1 MTRNHVTKLGA
12 LALAIAAT
20 FAFSIQIAAAK
31 SKAKQQGLWVG
42 GENYFSEFQEKA
54 LKQNGTPRAN
64 LAFGSNVYFAPIS
77 IAFDGHENFWAVFQG
92 INDNLPAPALELTR
106 NELASIKAGNVVQPK
121 VIISRQG
128 NSTVP
133 FVVPES
139 IGFDAAGDLWVI
151 DGGQQLIELLA
162 SQIKKSGAPTPN
174 ISITSAN
181 AIPTKLRFD
190 SSDNLW
196 VVEFQLPFDISKPAQ
211 IWRFSPTDRTSSG
224 PATPSLT
231 VNLPLDFV
239 PADFAFDASGNLW
252 LAGND
257 LFGDSIEMFAA
268 ADLAGTGEI
277 SATTG
282 VTINSPAF
290 GASRDCLG
298 GIDFDSSGD
307 LWVSVGSNS
316 CGNGAVPDQLVEF
329 TPAQLSTGG
338 NLTPS
343 VIIGENKK
351 GTNLFTPGP
360 LRFGP
365 AVQ

>member
-1 MTRNHVTKLGA
+1 MTRTKTTTIRA
-12 LALAIAAT
+12 LTLAIVAT
-20 FAFSIQIAAAK
+20 FVFSIQIAAAK
-31 SKAKQQGLWVG
+31 TKAKQQGLWVG
-42 GENYFSEFQEKA
+42 GEKYFSEFQGKA
-54 LKQNGTPRAN
+54 LIKGGTPRAN
-64 LAFGSNVYFAPIS
+64 LAFGSTVYFAPLS
-77 IAFDGHENFWAVFQG
+77 IAFDGHQNFWAVFSG

-106 NELASIKAGNVVQPK
+106 GELAALKAGNLVQPK

-128 NSTVP
+128 NSTAP
-133 FVVPES
+133 FSVPES

-151 DGGQQLIELLA
+151 DGGQQIVELLA
-162 SQIKKSGAPTPN
+162 SQIKKSGGPTPTV
-174 ISITSAN
+174 SITSAN

-190 SSDNLW
+190 GSDNLW
-196 VVEFQLPFDISKPAQ
+196 VVEFQLPFDVTKPAQ
-211 IWRFSPTDRTSSG
+211 MWRFAPADRTSSG
-224 PATPSLT
+224 PANPSLI

-252 LAGND
+252 LAGNN

-277 SATTG
+277 SPTIG
-282 VTINSPAF
+282 VSINSPAF
-290 GASRDCLG
+290 GSSHDCLG
-298 GIDFDSSGD
+298 GLDFDVSGD
-307 LWVSVGSNS
+307 LWVSVGSES
-316 CGNGAVPDQLVEF
+316 CSSGAVPGQLIEF

-343 VIIGENKK
+343 LTIRENKQ
-351 GTNLFTPGP
+351 GTNLFIPGP

>member
-1 MTRNHVTKLGA
+1 MTRNHVSKIGA
-12 LALAIAAT
+12 LTLAIAAT

-42 GENYFSEFQEKA
+42 GEKYFSEFQGKA
-54 LKQNGTPRAN
+54 LKQSGTPRAN
-64 LAFGSNVYFAPIS
+64 LAFGSSVFFAPIS
-77 IAFDGHENFWAVFQG
+77 IAFDGHQNFWAVFSG

-106 NELASIKAGNVVQPK
+106 GQLAAIKAGNVVQPK

-139 IGFDAAGDLWVI
+139 IGFDASGDLWVI
-151 DGGQQLIELLA
+151 DGGQRIVELLA
-162 SQIKKSGAPTPN
+162 SQIKKSGGPTPN
-174 ISITSAN
+174 ITITSAN

-190 SSDNLW
+190 GSDNLW
-196 VVEFQLPFDISKPAQ
+196 VVEFQLPFDVTKPAQ
-211 IWRFSPTDRTSSG
+211 IWRFAESDRTSSG
-224 PATPSLT
+224 PANPGLML
-231 VNLPLDFV
+231 NLPLDFV
-239 PADFAFDASGNLW
+239 PADFAFDDSGNLW
-252 LAGND
+252 LAGNN
-257 LFGDSIEMFAA
+257 LFGDSIVMFEA

-277 SATTG
+277 TPTIG
-282 VTINSPAF
+282 VSINSPAF
-290 GASRDCLG
+290 GSSTNCIG
-298 GIDFDSSGD
+298 GIDFDASGD
-307 LWVSVGSNS
+307 LWVSVGSDV

-343 VIIGENKK
+343 VIIGENKR

-365 AVQ
+365 SVQ